1 MSVGL
6 ESNGLLGGM
15 EFPAE
20 PNDGLVNN
28 GLLSGLQE
36 DDGLQS
42 NGLLSMMED
51 DQMLLDIESGVGSLA
66 GSKGGE
72 TGFSGVGQSE
82 EGIGSSVPSRYG
94 ADSRLSTPL
103 DIDTDTYISSNSNLA
118 GPSKQRVS
126 HQHVYRDDTALRNAQ
141 ALSLPRMFASTA
153 DGKYVSFG
161 RKVRRK
167 WDGVAVSHRQQLD
180 NQDISQL
187 TVFRRPKSRPDPY
200 LKATKTV
207 DSSSS
212 TFPTTSS

>member
-1 MSVGL
+1 MSVEL

-20 PNDGLVNN
+20 PNNGLVNN

-51 DQMLLDIESGVGSLA
+51 DQMLLDIESRVGLLA
-66 GSKGGE
+66 EGKGGE
-72 TGFSGVGQSE
+72 TGLPGIGQSGE
-82 EGIGSSVPSRYG
+82 EIGPSVPSRYG
-94 ADSRLSTPL
+94 ADSPVSTSL
-103 DIDTDTYISSNSNLA
+103 DIDMDTYIPTTSNLA

-167 WDGVAVSHRQQLD
+167 WDGIAVSH
-180 NQDISQL
+180 
-187 TVFRRPKSRPDPY
+187 SR
-200 LKATKTV
+200 
-207 DSSSS
+207 
-212 TFPTTSS
+212 